1 MSRGE
6 VISCSHFAF
15 HLCVCTRAQSSGA
28 KQMNDVSLLLIN
40 SAFDAIFA
48 TALLIVI

>member
-1 MSRGE
+1 MD
-6 VISCSHFAF
+6 FAF
-15 HLCVCTRAQSSGA
+15 YLCVCARVHKVPVIQSSA